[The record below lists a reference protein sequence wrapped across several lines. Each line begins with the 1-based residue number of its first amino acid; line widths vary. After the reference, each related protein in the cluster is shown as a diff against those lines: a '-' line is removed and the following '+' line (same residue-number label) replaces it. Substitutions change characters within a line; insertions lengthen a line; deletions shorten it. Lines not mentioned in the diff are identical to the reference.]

1 MIVPAGRGILVKPDP
16 VETTTASGI
25 VVTLDESKEKA
36 RCVSGTVVALGELAF
51 KEFLPFQ
58 GVFKAIY
65 EPYAKVGDRV
75 QFRRY
80 TGVGIT
86 DPDTQEEFLLM
97 NDTDVLS
104 RFDKEQN
111 HV

>member
-1 MIVPAGRGILVKPDP
+1 MIVPTGKAILVKPDP

-25 VVTLDESKEKA
+25 VVALDESQEKA
-36 RCVSGTVVALGELAF
+36 KCVSGTVVALGELAF

-58 GVFKAIY
+58 GIFKAIY
-65 EPYAKVGDRV
+65 EPYAVVGSRI

-80 TGVGIT
+80 TGVGVV

-104 RFDKEQN
+104 RFEKEKKN
-111 HV
+111 V